1 MTTLVIGS
9 GLIGSQVARILV
21 ERGEKPVLMDHAA
34 QPQAI
39 GQIVDL
45 GKVTMVVGDVLR
57 PLSIVDVLRTHGI
70 TRIAHTAANPLL
82 TLGAQKD
89 PYAAIN
95 LNIMGTV
102 NVLEAARVTGLKRVV
117 VSSSS
122 VLNHYLDGG
131 EDGGNFGKEEAFPRP
146 TTFYSATKQA
156 VESLGLNYAKW
167 CGIEFAGMRY
177 GAVFGPWSGAGG
189 GGPSNVIREAM
200 RNALAGKEATVPPG
214 VMEWV
219 YSKDAARG
227 TVMALDAKDLGNR
240 VFNIT
245 MGAMTTPS
253 EMAEAIGAVVPGAKV
268 KFEAPA
274 GTGVSLSNRD
284 HHADLSRAKRHLGF
298 EPQFKLKDAVKD
310 FGSGCGG
317 TWREPGRPPVP
328 LLAKSCCNGRGFCGP
343 DGGGGETARIEF
355 PAKSAIWLCGQA
367 LLAYFDLVFGWSCAL
382 RVGRADCRHRA
393 NGRPSETEHRATQTN

>member
-1 MTTLVIGS
+1 MTTLVIGA
-9 GLIGSQVARILV
+9 GLIGSQVARILA
-21 ERGEKPVLMDHAA
+21 ERGEKPVLMDVAA
-34 QPQAI
+34 QPAAM

-45 GKVTMVVGDVLR
+45 SKVTLVQGDILR

-82 TLGAQKD
+82 TVGAQRE

-131 EDGGNFGKEEAFPRP
+131 EDQGNFGREEAFPRP

-167 CGIEFAGMRY
+167 CGIEFAGLRY

-189 GGPSNVIREAM
+189 GGPSNIIREAM
-200 RNALAGKEATVPPG
+200 RNALAGKEAIVPPG
-214 VMEWV
+214 AMEWV

-227 TVMALDAKDLGNR
+227 TVLALDAKDLGSR

-245 MGAMTTPS
+245 MGAMTTPA
-253 EMAEAIGAVVPGAKV
+253 EMAEAIQAVAPGARV

-274 GTGVSLSNRD
+274 SAAVSLANRD
-284 HHADLSRAKRHLGF
+284 SHADLSRSRRYLGF
-298 EPQFKLKDAVKD
+298 EPEFRLRDAVKD
-310 FGSGCGG
+310 
-317 TWREPGRPPVP
+317 
-328 LLAKSCCNGRGFCGP
+328 LAEWMR
-343 DGGGGETARIEF
+343 RY
-355 PAKSAIWLCGQA
+355 PA
-367 LLAYFDLVFGWSCAL
+367 
-382 RVGRADCRHRA
+382 
-393 NGRPSETEHRATQTN
+393 

>member
-1 MTTLVIGS
+1 MTTLVIGA

-21 ERGEKPVLMDHAA
+21 ERGEKPVLMDVSA
-34 QPQAI
+34 QTTAI

-45 GKVTMVVGDVLR
+45 AKVTLVTGDILR
-57 PLSIVDVLRTHGI
+57 PLSIVDVLRSHGI
-70 TRIAHTAANPLL
+70 SRIAHTAANPLL
-82 TLGAQKD
+82 TVGAQRE

-131 EDGGNFGKEEAFPRP
+131 GDQGNFGKEEAFPRP

-167 CGIEFAGMRY
+167 CGIEFAGLRY

-189 GGPSNVIREAM
+189 GGPSNIIREAM
-200 RNALAGKEATVPPG
+200 RNALAGKEAIVPPG
-214 VMEWV
+214 AMEWV

-227 TVMALDAKDLGNR
+227 TVLALDAKDLGSR

-245 MGAMTTPS
+245 MGAMTTPA
-253 EMAEAIGAVVPGAKV
+253 EMAEAIRAVAPGAVV

-274 GTGVSLSNRD
+274 SAAVSLANRD
-284 HHADLSRAKRHLGF
+284 SHADLSRSKRYLGF
-298 EPQFKLKDAVKD
+298 EPAFRLKDAVTD
-310 FGSGCGG
+310 
-317 TWREPGRPPVP
+317 
-328 LLAKSCCNGRGFCGP
+328 LAEWMRRYS
-343 DGGGGETARIEF
+343 
-355 PAKSAIWLCGQA
+355 
-367 LLAYFDLVFGWSCAL
+367 
-382 RVGRADCRHRA
+382 
-393 NGRPSETEHRATQTN
+393 

>member
-1 MTTLVIGS
+1 MTTLVIGA

-21 ERGEKPVLMDHAA
+21 ERGEKPVLMDVAA
-34 QPQAI
+34 QPAAI
-39 GQIVDL
+39 GQIVDVS
-45 GKVTMVVGDVLR
+45 KVTLAAGDILR
-57 PLSIVDVLRTHGI
+57 PLSIVDALRAHGI

-82 TLGAQKD
+82 TVGAQRD

-102 NVLEAARVTGLKRVV
+102 NVLEAARITGLKRVV

-131 EDGGNFGKEEAFPRP
+131 EDQGDFGKEEAFPRP

-167 CGIEFAGMRY
+167 CGMEFAGLRY

-214 VMEWV
+214 TMEWV
-219 YSKDAARG
+219 YSKDAARA

-240 VFNIT
+240 VFNVT
-245 MGAMTTPS
+245 MGAMTAPG
-253 EMAEAIGAVVPGAKV
+253 EMAAAIQAVVPGAKV

-284 HHADLSRAKRHLGF
+284 HHAELTRAKRYLGW
-298 EPQFKLKDAVKD
+298 EPEFGVRDAVKD
-310 FGSGCGG
+310 MAE
-317 TWREPGRPPVP
+317 WMR
-328 LLAKSCCNGRGFCGP
+328 LYA
-343 DGGGGETARIEF
+343 A
-355 PAKSAIWLCGQA
+355 
-367 LLAYFDLVFGWSCAL
+367 
-382 RVGRADCRHRA
+382 
-393 NGRPSETEHRATQTN
+393 

>member
-1 MTTLVIGS
+1 M
-9 GLIGSQVARILV
+9 
-21 ERGEKPVLMDHAA
+21 
-34 QPQAI
+34 
-39 GQIVDL
+39 
-45 GKVTMVVGDVLR
+45 LR

-82 TLGAQKD
+82 TLGAQKE

-102 NVLEAARVTGLKRVV
+102 NVLEAARVIGLKRVV

-122 VLNHYLDGG
+122 VLNHYLEGG
-131 EDGGNFGKEEAFPRP
+131 EDGGDFGKEEAFPRP

-167 CGIEFAGMRY
+167 CGIEFAGLRY

-200 RNALAGKEATVPPG
+200 RNALAGREAIVPPG

-227 TVMALDAKDLGNR
+227 TVMALDAKDLGTG

-253 EMAEAIGAVVPGAKV
+253 EMADGDRRPWCP
-268 KFEAPA
+268 AP
-274 GTGVSLSNRD
+274 R
-284 HHADLSRAKRHLGF
+284 
-298 EPQFKLKDAVKD
+298 
-310 FGSGCGG
+310 
-317 TWREPGRPPVP
+317 
-328 LLAKSCCNGRGFCGP
+328 
-343 DGGGGETARIEF
+343 
-355 PAKSAIWLCGQA
+355 
-367 LLAYFDLVFGWSCAL
+367 
-382 RVGRADCRHRA
+382 
-393 NGRPSETEHRATQTN
+393 

>member
-21 ERGEKPVLMDHAA
+21 ERGETPVLMDVAA
-34 QPQAI
+34 QREAI

-45 GKVTMVVGDVLR
+45 AKVTLVQGDVLR
-57 PLSIVDVLRTHGI
+57 PLSIVDVLRNHAI

-82 TLGAQKD
+82 TLGAQRE
-89 PYAAIN
+89 PYSAIQ

-102 NVLEAARVTGLKRVV
+102 NVLEAARITGLKRVV

-122 VLNHYLDGG
+122 VLNHYLEGGADGG
-131 EDGGNFGKEEAFPRP
+131 DFGREEAFPRP

-167 CGIEFAGMRY
+167 CGIEFAGLRY

-189 GGPSNVIREAM
+189 GGPSNIIRQALKD
-200 RNALAGKEATVPPG
+200 ALAGREATVPPG

-227 TVMALDAKDLGNR
+227 TVMALDAKDLGSR
-240 VFNIT
+240 VFNLT
-245 MGAMTTPS
+245 MGAMTTPA
-253 EMAEAIGAVVPGAKV
+253 EMAAAIQAVVPGAKV

-284 HHADLSRAKRHLGF
+284 NHADLSRAKATLGF
-298 EPQFKLKDAVKD
+298 EPQFPLQAAVKD
-310 FGSGCGG
+310 
-317 TWREPGRPPVP
+317 
-328 LLAKSCCNGRGFCGP
+328 LAEWMR
-343 DGGGGETARIEF
+343 
-355 PAKSAIWLCGQA
+355 
-367 LLAYFDLVFGWSCAL
+367 
-382 RVGRADCRHRA
+382 RHMA
-393 NGRPSETEHRATQTN
+393 

>member
-1 MTTLVIGS
+1 MTTLVIGA

-21 ERGEKPVLMDHAA
+21 ERGEKPVLMDVAA
-34 QPQAI
+34 QREAI

-45 GKVTMVVGDVLR
+45 AKVTPIQGDVLR
-57 PLSIVDVLRTHGI
+57 PLSVVDALRSHGI

-131 EDGGNFGKEEAFPRP
+131 EDGGHFGKEEAFPRP

-167 CGIEFAGMRY
+167 CGIEFAGLRY
-177 GAVFGPWSGAGG
+177 GAAFGPWSGAGG

-200 RNALAGKEATVPPG
+200 RNALAGREAVVPPG
-214 VMEWV
+214 AMEWV
-219 YSKDAARG
+219 YSKDAARA
-227 TVMALDAKDLGNR
+227 TVMALDAKDLGSR
-240 VFNIT
+240 IFNVT
-245 MGAMTTPS
+245 MGALTTPA
-253 EMAEAIGAVVPGAKV
+253 EMAAAIQAVVPGAKV

-274 GTGVSLSNRD
+274 GTAVSLANRD
-284 HHADLSRAKRHLGF
+284 THAELGRAKRYLGY
-298 EPQFKLKDAVKD
+298 EPAFRLQEAVRD
-310 FGSGCGG
+310 MAE
-317 TWREPGRPPVP
+317 WM
-328 LLAKSCCNGRGFCGP
+328 RGY
-343 DGGGGETARIEF
+343 
-355 PAKSAIWLCGQA
+355 SM
-367 LLAYFDLVFGWSCAL
+367 
-382 RVGRADCRHRA
+382 
-393 NGRPSETEHRATQTN
+393 

>member
-1 MTTLVIGS
+1 MTTLVIGA
-9 GLIGSQVARILV
+9 GLIGSQVARILA
-21 ERGEKPVLMDHAA
+21 ERGEKPVLMDVAA
-34 QPQAI
+34 QTTAI

-45 GKVTMVVGDVLR
+45 SRITLVQGDILR
-57 PLSIVDVLRTHGI
+57 PLSIVDVLRAHGI
-70 TRIAHTAANPLL
+70 SRIAHTAANPLL
-82 TLGAQKD
+82 TVGAQRE

-102 NVLEAARVTGLKRVV
+102 NVLEAARVTGLNRVV

-167 CGIEFAGMRY
+167 CGIEFAGLRY

-189 GGPSNVIREAM
+189 GGPSNIIREAM
-200 RNALAGKEATVPPG
+200 RNALAGKEAIVPPG
-214 VMEWV
+214 AMEWV

-227 TVMALDAKDLGNR
+227 TVMALDANELGSR

-245 MGAMTTPS
+245 MGAMTTPA
-253 EMAEAIGAVVPGAKV
+253 EMAEAIQAVAPGARV

-274 GTGVSLSNRD
+274 SAAVSLANRD
-284 HHADLSRAKRHLGF
+284 SHADLSRSRRYLGF
-298 EPQFKLKDAVKD
+298 EPEFRLKDAVRD
-310 FGSGCGG
+310 
-317 TWREPGRPPVP
+317 
-328 LLAKSCCNGRGFCGP
+328 LAEWMR
-343 DGGGGETARIEF
+343 
-355 PAKSAIWLCGQA
+355 
-367 LLAYFDLVFGWSCAL
+367 
-382 RVGRADCRHRA
+382 RHH
-393 NGRPSETEHRATQTN
+393 P

>member
-1 MTTLVIGS
+1 MTTLVIGA
-9 GLIGSQVARILV
+9 GLIGSQVARILA

-34 QPQAI
+34 QPNAI

-45 GKVTMVVGDVLR
+45 AEVTLIQGDVLR
-57 PLSIVDVLRTHGI
+57 PLSIVDALKSHGI

-82 TLGAQKD
+82 TLGAQKE
-89 PYAAIN
+89 PYSAIN

-131 EDGGNFGKEEAFPRP
+131 GDGGQFGKEEAFPRP

-167 CGIEFAGMRY
+167 CGIEFAGLRY

-189 GGPSNVIREAM
+189 GGPSNIIREAM
-200 RNALAGKEATVPPG
+200 RNALAGKEAIVPPG
-214 VMEWV
+214 AMEWV

-227 TVMALDAKDLGNR
+227 TVMALDAKDLGTG

-245 MGAMTTPS
+245 MGAVTQPG
-253 EMAEAIGAVVPGAKV
+253 EFADAIGAVVPGAKV
-268 KFEAPA
+268 KFDAPA
-274 GTGVSLSNRD
+274 SARVALTNRD
-284 HHADLSRAKRHLGF
+284 QHADLSRAKRHLGY
-298 EPQFKLKDAVKD
+298 EPQFRLEAAVKD
-310 FGSGCGG
+310 
-317 TWREPGRPPVP
+317 
-328 LLAKSCCNGRGFCGP
+328 LAEWMRRYM
-343 DGGGGETARIEF
+343 A
-355 PAKSAIWLCGQA
+355 
-367 LLAYFDLVFGWSCAL
+367 
-382 RVGRADCRHRA
+382 
-393 NGRPSETEHRATQTN
+393 

>member
-1 MTTLVIGS
+1 MTTLVIGA

-45 GKVTMVVGDVLR
+45 AKVTLIQGDVLR
-57 PLSIVDVLRTHGI
+57 PLSIVEALRNHGI
-70 TRIAHTAANPLL
+70 ARIAHTAANPLL

-89 PYAAIN
+89 PYSAIN

-122 VLNHYLDGG
+122 VLNHYLEGG
-131 EDGGNFGKEEAFPRP
+131 EDGGNFGNEEAFPRP

-156 VESLGLNYAKW
+156 VESLGLNYARW
-167 CGIEFAGMRY
+167 CGIEFAGLRY
-177 GAVFGPWSGAGG
+177 GAAFGPWSGAGG
-189 GGPSNVIREAM
+189 GGPSNIVREAM
-200 RNALAGKEATVPPG
+200 RNALAGHEATIPPG

-219 YSKDAARG
+219 YSKDAARA
-227 TVMALDAKDLGNR
+227 TVLALDAKDLGSR
-240 VFNIT
+240 VFNVT
-245 MGAMTTPS
+245 MGAITTPT
-253 EMAEAIGAVVPGAKV
+253 EMAAAIGAVIPGAKV

-284 HHADLSRAKRHLGF
+284 THADLTRARRHLGW
-298 EPQFKLKDAVKD
+298 EPQFKLQDAVKD
-310 FGSGCGG
+310 LSD
-317 TWREPGRPPVP
+317 WMRKYMR
-328 LLAKSCCNGRGFCGP
+328 
-343 DGGGGETARIEF
+343 
-355 PAKSAIWLCGQA
+355 
-367 LLAYFDLVFGWSCAL
+367 
-382 RVGRADCRHRA
+382 
-393 NGRPSETEHRATQTN
+393 